1 MSQGSNDLLGGFIA
15 GLLLGALIGAGAAV
29 LTAPDSGRKTRKRLG
44 KAAVRLRKRS
54 GNRWDDLAEEVKERV
69 DQAIDGARKRLVGD

>member
-1 MSQGSNDLLGGFIA
+1 MSQGRNDLLGGLIA
-15 GLLLGALIGAGAAV
+15 GLLLGALIGASAAV

-44 KAAVRLRKRS
+44 KAAVRLRKQS

-69 DQAIDGARKRLVGD
+69 DEAIDGARKRLAGD

>member
-1 MSQGSNDLLGGFIA
+1 MSQGRNDLLGGFIA
-15 GLLLGALIGAGAAV
+15 GLLLGALIGASAAV
-29 LTAPDSGRKTRKRLG
+29 LTAPDSGRITRKRLG

-69 DQAIDGARKRLVGD
+69 DEAIDGARKRLAGD